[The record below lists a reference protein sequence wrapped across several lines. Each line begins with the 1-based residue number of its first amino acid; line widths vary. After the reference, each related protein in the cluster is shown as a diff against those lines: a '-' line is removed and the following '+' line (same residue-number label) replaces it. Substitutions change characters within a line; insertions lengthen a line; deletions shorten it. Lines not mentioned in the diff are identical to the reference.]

1 MSDFHFGFGF
11 WILDWKTG
19 VTSANAGIIGVA
31 KSEISNPKSQM
42 RRPCHFLPE
51 RASYFYQSFSRVRF
65 YDALRLKRFWIS
77 ERAGNALE
85 NLEVA
90 LSFLSIRNPGFA

>member
-1 MSDFHFGFGF
+1 MLASCR
-11 WILDWKTG
+11 L
-19 VTSANAGIIGVA
+19 GIKA
-31 KSEISNPKSQM
+31 
-42 RRPCHFLPE
+42 PCHFSTE

-77 ERAGNALE
+77 VRAGPLLE

-90 LSFLSIRNPGFA
+90 LSFLSIRNPVFVDAPIRRFFWKVPTIRAD